1 MSKVKV
7 MEGGSVTEGGTF
19 DWENYGD
26 SDCNISGTGDFLT
39 ESSYVVPKK
48 SGTTPGTTPAT
59 VQEGV
64 SGDFSYS
71 ASNSKKR
78 ENPTLHVDSGK
89 P

>member
-7 MEGGSVTEGGTF
+7 MEGGTVTQGGTF
-19 DWENYGD
+19 DWENHAE
-26 SDCNISGTGDFLT
+26 SDCDISGTGDFLT
-39 ESSYVVPKK
+39 ESSYSVPKK
-48 SGTTPGTTPAT
+48 SGTTPGTTLAT
-59 VQEGV
+59 VLDDV